1 MAQKKS
7 TAEQIKNA
15 RRWQRHL
22 QTWRESG
29 QTQVEYCRVNNLGV
43 KAFGYWLRKDR
54 KINNP
59 APLQLIPV
67 TFNTQPA
74 ANLVEKVLPGCISIF
89 RIGPGSKFPGISTG
103 NLFSDNFG
111 SEQHMI
117 FTGNIKVYIALG
129 DVDMRKAI
137 DGLSAMVSG
146 VMRLDVFAGHLFAF
160 SNRRRSMIKILYW
173 DKNGF
178 CLWQKRLE
186 KGRFRWP
193 SSREEVLQVGQRELA
208 WLLEGLEINQASAH
222 KQLVISHAY

>member
-1 MAQKKS
+1 
-7 TAEQIKNA
+7 
-15 RRWQRHL
+15 
-22 QTWRESG
+22 
-29 QTQVEYCRVNNLGV
+29 
-43 KAFGYWLRKDR
+43 
-54 KINNP
+54 
-59 APLQLIPV
+59 
-67 TFNTQPA
+67 
-74 ANLVEKVLPGCISIF
+74 
-89 RIGPGSKFPGISTG
+89 
-103 NLFSDNFG
+103 
-111 SEQHMI
+111 MI

-146 VMRLDVFAGHLFAF
+146 AMHLDVFAGHLFAF

-193 SSREEVLQVGQRELA
+193 KSREEVLQVGQRELI

-222 KQLVISHAY
+222 KQLAVSHVY